1 MFSLIITIISIAL
14 VAALALATIY
24 YGGNAFNKGSA
35 EAKASQLINE
45 GQQINGAVA
54 MFNADSVSG
63 ADLKGTTFAAS
74 DDIANLSPTYLAQTP
89 AGWTGTATKAMATVT
104 GVKGAVCDAVNAK
117 AGIASRAAD
126 EATAFGATGPAKG
139 KVYGCFGA
147 ADANTV
153 FYKF

>member
-54 MFNADSVSG
+54 MYKAD
-63 ADLKGTTFAAS
+63 AAAAS
-74 DDIANLSPTYLAQTP
+74 VAGGTVFTGISTLSALSPSYLAQVP
-89 AGWTGTATKAMATVT
+89 AGWTGTAADGQAVSAAVSTEVCEAVNKKAGMADPATV
-104 GVKGAVCDAVNAK
+104 V
-117 AGIASRAAD
+117 AGDLA
-126 EATAFGATGPAKG
+126 G
-139 KVYGCFGA
+139 KVYGCVTGELKV
-147 ADANTV
+147 T
-153 FYKF
+153 YKF